1 MVNDTSLRNM
11 GHNLMSRLECESLLL
26 TRSERGMILFEKRNI
41 TSFPPFKGPKPGF
54 NAVGVRDCMTAV
66 LAMSLASDAPVQEA
80 VLLAG
85 LAAAQQ
91 ADQIGTVVVD
101 LNELRSQASTTLELA
116 EQIVQVPV
124 H

>member
-1 MVNDTSLRNM
+1 
-11 GHNLMSRLECESLLL
+11 
-26 TRSERGMILFEKRNI
+26 MILFEKKNI

-66 LAMSLASDAPVQEA
+66 LAMSIVSEAPIGEA

-85 LAAAQQ
+85 LAAAQHT
-91 ADQIGTVVVD
+91 DNLGTVVVD
-101 LNELRSQASTTLELA
+101 LNDLRSQASTTLELA
-116 EQIVQVPV
+116 EHIVQVPV

>member
-1 MVNDTSLRNM
+1 
-11 GHNLMSRLECESLLL
+11 
-26 TRSERGMILFEKRNI
+26 
-41 TSFPPFKGPKPGF
+41 
-54 NAVGVRDCMTAV
+54 MTAV

>member
-1 MVNDTSLRNM
+1 
-11 GHNLMSRLECESLLL
+11 
-26 TRSERGMILFEKRNI
+26 
-41 TSFPPFKGPKPGF
+41 
-54 NAVGVRDCMTAV
+54 MTAV
-66 LAMSLASDAPVQEA
+66 LAMSMASNAPVREA

-91 ADQIGTVVVD
+91 ADEIGTVVVD
-101 LNELRSQASTTLELA
+101 LNELRSQASTTVELA

>member
-1 MVNDTSLRNM
+1 
-11 GHNLMSRLECESLLL
+11 
-26 TRSERGMILFEKRNI
+26 
-41 TSFPPFKGPKPGF
+41 
-54 NAVGVRDCMTAV
+54 VGVRDCMTAV

-91 ADQIGTVVVD
+91 ADEIGTVVVD

>member
-1 MVNDTSLRNM
+1 
-11 GHNLMSRLECESLLL
+11 LECEGLLL
-26 TRSERGMILFEKRNI
+26 TQSEKGMILFEKKNI

-54 NAVGVRDCMTAV
+54 SAVGVRDCMTAV
-66 LAMSLASDAPVQEA
+66 LTMSIVGEAPIGEA

-85 LAAAQQ
+85 LAASQQ
-91 ADQIGTVVVD
+91 ADTLGTVVVD
-101 LNELRSQASTTLELA
+101 LNNLRSQANTTLELA